1 MLPSPNDI
9 AGTRFLMSGKA
20 EKERAERFRI
30 ILNEPDIVRVDYP
43 TDAKTP
49 GRITVEDAQ
58 GNVVF
63 DQVVNIYNP
72 IVYNALERIEG
83 DDIEIVKEG
92 DIPFIGGTRSFLEL
106 KSISENLSRYHNPNP
121 QPPKTSPFKAIN
133 ERKEV
138 LPPDIERP
146 VNRTPGTV
154 YFELYQQGNG
164 GFSAGSL
171 LQWYFPPDPVN
182 EDGQI
187 EVWDDKA
194 KHVTPHYV
202 LFLLFADA
210 MKGQGK
216 EYYPPEE
223 LPAYPVAT
231 IAFKWDELKTRL
243 NEITE
248 GQLTTPGAM
257 PPNLTNEAAQKMN
270 GILWHGGDILKGE
283 GKTTG
288 LCWYVPLDRLQD
300 IATVTIIGNPER
312 ATLEAAVK
320 RSTKYKYPAT
330 LMDVTRMEQ
339 RLNYLKEL
347 AKQEDGSIRRIE

>member
-9 AGTRFLMSGKA
+9 AGMNFLLRGTDEEVAARFQT
-20 EKERAERFRI
+20 
-30 ILNEPDIVRVDYP
+30 ILNEPDIVSVDFP
-43 TDAKTP
+43 TDADTP
-49 GRITVEDAQ
+49 RRMTARDEQ
-58 GNVVF
+58 GNIIF
-63 DQVVNIYNP
+63 DQVVNIYDL

-83 DDIEIVKEG
+83 RDIEIVKAGEI
-92 DIPFIGGTRSFLEL
+92 IPYVTTRSFLEL
-106 KSISENLSRYHNPNP
+106 KSISENLSRYHANM
-121 QPPKTSPFKAIN
+121 AA
-133 ERKEV
+133 
-138 LPPDIERP
+138 DRP

-154 YFELYQQGNG
+154 YFELYQQSNG

-171 LQWYFPPDPVN
+171 LQWYSPDPVN

-194 KHVTPHYV
+194 KHVTPHYA

-210 MKGQGK
+210 MKDERK
-216 EYYPPEE
+216 RSYEPEE

-231 IAFKWDELKTRL
+231 IAFKWHDPDELKTRL

-257 PPNLTNEAAQKMN
+257 PPHLTNEEAEKMN
-270 GILWHGGDILKGE
+270 GVLWHGGDILKG
-283 GKTTG
+283 GGRTTG

-300 IATVTIIGNPER
+300 IATVTIIGDPDR
-312 ATLEAAVK
+312 ATLEAAVN
-320 RSTKYKYPAT
+320 RSTKYRYPKM

-339 RLNYLKEL
+339 RLAYLKEL
-347 AKQEDGSIRRIE
+347 ARQEDGSIRRIE